1 MKAEALAVAEQNGSN
16 TPTSGHDRV
25 VGIDLGTTNSLI
37 AYMQGETPAVIPGE
51 DGTAIVPSVVAF
63 DQDTA
68 NGFSV
73 GNAARGVLLTNAAN
87 AVYSVKRLMGRDL
100 ADVEP
105 ELKLF
110 PFHLAEGLKPGEVLK
125 LNVGGLTLTP
135 PEISAYILLQ
145 LKRNAERFFGA
156 EVTKAVIT
164 VPAYFNDA
172 QRQATK
178 DAGRIAGLEVLRLV
192 NEPTAAALAYGLDK
206 KRDGII
212 AVYDFGGGTFD
223 ISILKLHEGIFE
235 VIATGGDT
243 HLGGDDIDN
252 LLLAVAVDDIRGD
265 LGVDIS
271 KDPEAIQGLRKAVIE
286 AKIALSAAASTRI
299 VLDLADGKQYL
310 REITLAQYE
319 QLIAPV
325 IARTASPVKQ
335 ALKDANL
342 TPADIDEVVMV
353 GGSTRIPA
361 VRTLVTQLF
370 DLESRGRKLHTELN
384 PDEVVALGA
393 AVQAQILSGTEN
405 TATNDLLLLDVTPLS
420 LGIEALGG
428 VMSKVIQRNSTIPAS
443 ATEHYTTG
451 VDGQTNVAIHVLQGE
466 RELAKD
472 CRSLARFDLKGIP
485 PMTAGMPRIE
495 VKFLIDANG
504 ILQVSARE
512 QRSGQQAQVE
522 VKPTYGLTD
531 EQVETMILDSFDHA
545 ESDIIARQVIEATNE
560 ATAILDA
567 VAKGQSSS
575 AWQQLT
581 FDEHAA
587 IRAAV
592 LELKNSIKGGDYKII
607 RKGID
612 QLDKATRRFAEIM
625 MDEAVT
631 GALGGKTMQSA
642 GEGLGTA
649 PNAPHAFAKADVS
662 TSETNSELAAA
673 EADPDTPGESTE
685 D

>member
-1 MKAEALAVAEQNGSN
+1 MKAEEAVPEPQSR
-16 TPTSGHDRV
+16 TPAPV

-37 AYMQGETPAVIPGE
+37 AFMQGDTPVVIPGE
-51 DGTAIVPSVVAF
+51 DGTAILPSVVAF

-73 GNAARGVLLTNAAN
+73 GNAARNVLLTNSAN
-87 AVYSVKRLMGRDL
+87 AIYSVKRLMGRDL
-100 ADVEP
+100 TDVEP

-110 PFHLAEGLKPGEVLK
+110 PFHLAPGLQPGEVLK

-145 LKRNAERFFGA
+145 LKKNAERFFGT

-178 DAGRIAGLEVLRLV
+178 DAGRIAGLDVLRLV

-206 KRDGII
+206 KKDGVI

-223 ISILKLHEGIFE
+223 ISILKLHDGIFE

-252 LLLAVAVDDIRGD
+252 LLTAVALDDIRGD
-265 LGVDIS
+265 LGLDVTQN
-271 KDPEAIQGLRKAVIE
+271 PEVIQQLRRAVID
-286 AKIALSAAASTRI
+286 AKIALSTSDSTR
-299 VLDLADGKQYL
+299 LQLALPNDQKYL
-310 REITLAQYE
+310 REITRAQFE
-319 QLIAPV
+319 DLIANV
-325 IARTASPVKQ
+325 IARTAAPVRQ

-342 TPADIDEVVMV
+342 TPDQIDEVVMV

-361 VRTLVTQLF
+361 VRALVTNLF
-370 DLESRGRKLHTELN
+370 DLDARHRKLHTELN

-405 TATNDLLLLDVTPLS
+405 AATNDLLLLDVTPLS

-428 VMSKVIQRNSTIPAS
+428 VVAKIIQRNSTIPAS
-443 ATEHYTTG
+443 ATEHFTTG

-472 CRSLARFDLKGIP
+472 CRSLARFDLKNIP
-485 PMTAGMPRIE
+485 PMVAGLPRIE

-504 ILQVSARE
+504 ILHVSARE
-512 QRSGQQAQVE
+512 QRSGQEAQVE

-531 EQVETMILDSFDHA
+531 EQVETMILDSFDNA
-545 ESDIIARQVIEATNE
+545 EQDITARQIIEAQNE
-560 ATAILDA
+560 AQTILDA
-567 VAKGQSSS
+567 TEKGEKTPT
-575 AWQQLT
+575 WQDLT

-587 IRAAV
+587 IKAAT
-592 LELKNSIKGGDYKII
+592 LELKNSIRGGDYKVI
-607 RKGID
+607 RKGIE
-612 QLDKATRRFAEIM
+612 QLDKATRRFAELM
-625 MDEAVT
+625 MDAAVT
-631 GALGGKTMQSA
+631 GALGGKTMAAA
-642 GEGLGTA
+642 GESIAANQQGAT
-649 PNAPHAFAKADVS
+649 PTAPHAFAKAEVES
-662 TSETNSELAAA
+662 ATPPNEIEEA
-673 EADPDTPGESTE
+673 EQDPDTPGESTE